1 MPRHG
6 ASALACL
13 LLALVL
19 LMSACTDGGA
29 EPTPDASGTQP
40 GEAGGVAAEDDV
52 TPPGPQP
59 TSAVFDPTDDVLNV
73 AISDPDSLDPLR
85 IQDPGS
91 VLVARQLYEGLTR
104 WDPIEEKVR
113 PAAAESWRASN
124 GGRTF
129 TFKLREG
136 MTFHDGSPVRAKD
149 FRFAFDRIALK
160 ENASDLAYTLD
171 RVTGFTDVNQLG
183 KSDRLKGIAAP
194 RDLVLTITLD
204 EPFYDLPAVLTHPAL
219 VPLPAKRVNEI
230 DQFLAA
236 PVGNGPF
243 KMAETWAPGQP
254 VILEAFPGFIE
265 TPDLDGIRF
274 LPYPDAAA
282 SWLLFRDGELDVAEV
297 PSGQI
302 EDAEQA
308 YGPQGFKPLLASYYY
323 GFNLR
328 SRALQNVQLR
338 KAVNRAIDREE
349 ITSTI
354 YNGTMTP
361 PRGIVPAGMPG
372 FQENICAVLCR
383 YTPSVARTL
392 LDGVKAKD
400 REITLEFTKGDPHD
414 EVARMIRTDLEEVGF
429 DITIRAFPFSK
440 YLRRLRD
447 GGQGVYRL
455 GWIAEYPVPD
465 VFLASLFG
473 SDSADNHSGFKSAK
487 VDALL
492 RKAHA
497 EPSSGRRVQL
507 YIEAERA
514 IMKEVPVAPIGS
526 FVTHWATQPRVRDLN
541 FDVMGGF
548 DAVNVFLEAEASEG

>member
-1 MPRHG
+1 
-6 ASALACL
+6 L
-13 LLALVL
+13 LLTVALLAV
-19 LMSACTDGGA
+19 ACTDGGGD
-29 EPTPDASGTQP
+29 PTPETTGTLG
-40 GEAGGVAAEDDV
+40 GEVGPEDDV
-52 TPPGPQP
+52 TPPDPEA

-73 AISDPDSLDPLR
+73 AIPEPSTLDPLR

-113 PAAAESWRASN
+113 PAAAESWRVSD

-136 MTFHDGSPVRAKD
+136 MTFHDGTPVRAKD

-160 ENASDLAYTLD
+160 ENAADLAYTLD
-171 RVTGFTDVNQLG
+171 RVAGFTEVNQLG
-183 KSDRLKGIAAP
+183 KSRHLSGIATP
-194 RDLVLTITLD
+194 SDLILTISLA
-204 EPFYDLPAVLTHPAL
+204 EPFHDFPAVLTHPAL
-219 VPLPAKRVNEI
+219 VPLPARRVNEI
-230 DQFLAA
+230 DDFLSA

-243 KMAETWAPGQP
+243 KMAELWAPGQP

-297 PSGQI
+297 PAGQI
-302 EDAEQA
+302 EDAEQS
-308 YGPQGFKPLLASYYY
+308 YGAQGFKPFLASYYY

-328 SRALQNVQLR
+328 SKALKNVKLR

-349 ITSTI
+349 IASTI
-354 YNGTMTP
+354 YNGTMQP

-383 YTPSVARTL
+383 YSPSVARSL
-392 LDGVKAKD
+392 LNGVKPKD
-400 REITLEFTKGDPHD
+400 RRITLEFTKGDPHD
-414 EVARMIRTDLEEVGF
+414 DVARLIREDLQDVGF
-429 DITIRAFPFSK
+429 EIRVRAFPFSK

-447 GGQGVYRL
+447 GEQSVYRL
-455 GWIAEYPVPD
+455 GWIAEYPVAD
-465 VFLASLFG
+465 VFLSSLFG
-473 SDSADNHSGFKSAK
+473 TDSSDNHFGFSSPR

-492 RKAHA
+492 REAHA
-497 EPSSGRRVQL
+497 EPSEGRRVQL
-507 YIEAERA
+507 YIEAEKAVLR
-514 IMKEVPVAPIGS
+514 EVPVVPIGS
-526 FVTHWATQPRVRDLN
+526 FVTHWAAQPRVRDLN

-548 DAVNVFLEAEASEG
+548 DAVNVFLEAEPSEG

>member
-1 MPRHG
+1 MSHPRVRV
-6 ASALACL
+6 LACL
-13 LLALVL
+13 LLVL
-19 LMSACTDGGA
+19 TLLAAACTDGGA
-29 EPTPDASGTQP
+29 EPAPDATGSGP
-40 GEAGGVAAEDDV
+40 EVGPEDDV
-52 TPPGPQP
+52 TPPDPAS
-59 TSAVFDPTDDVLNV
+59 TSAVFDASDDVLNV
-73 AISDPDSLDPLR
+73 AIPEPSTLDPLR
-85 IQDPGS
+85 IEGLGS

-104 WDPIEEKVR
+104 WDPINEKVR
-113 PAAAESWRASN
+113 PAAAESWRVSN

-149 FRFAFDRIALK
+149 FVFAFDRIALK

-171 RVTGFTDVNQLG
+171 RVAGFTEVNQLG
-183 KSDRLKGIAAP
+183 KSRHLSGLAAP
-194 RDLVLTITLD
+194 NDLILNITLS

-219 VPLPAKRVNEI
+219 VPLAAARVRKI
-230 DQFLAA
+230 DDFLAA

-243 KMAETWAPGQP
+243 KMAELWSPSQP

-274 LPYPDAAA
+274 LPFPDAAA

-297 PSGQI
+297 PAGQI

-308 YGPQGFKPLLASYYY
+308 YGAQGFQPFLASYYY

-328 SRALQNVQLR
+328 SKALKSVKLR
-338 KAVNRAIDREE
+338 KAINRAIDREE

-354 YNGTMTP
+354 YNDTMVP

-383 YTPSVARTL
+383 YTPSTARAL
-392 LDGVKAKD
+392 IQDLKPKD
-400 REITLEFTKGDPHD
+400 KKLTLEFTKGDPHD
-414 EVARMIRTDLEEVGF
+414 DVARLVKEDLEDVGLKVNV
-429 DITIRAFPFSK
+429 RAFPFSK
-440 YLRRLRD
+440 YLKRLRD
-447 GGQGVYRL
+447 GAQGVYRL
-455 GWIAEYPVPD
+455 GWIAEYPVAD
-465 VFLASLFG
+465 VFLSSLFG
-473 SDSADNHSGFKSAK
+473 SESTDNHFGFSSPK

-492 RKAHA
+492 RQAHA
-497 EPSSGRRVQL
+497 ERSEGRRVQL
-507 YIEAERA
+507 YIAAEKA
-514 IMKEVPVAPIGS
+514 ILKEVPIAPIGS
-526 FVTHWATQPRVRDLN
+526 FVTHWAAQPRVRDLN

>member
-1 MPRHG
+1 MSRPG
-6 ASALACL
+6 ARALACL
-13 LLALVL
+13 LLVLAL
-19 LMSACTDGGA
+19 LMAACTDEGG
-29 EPTPDASGTQP
+29 EPTPQDSAT
-40 GEAGGVAAEDDV
+40 AGGEVGPENDI
-52 TPPGPQP
+52 TPPDPET

-104 WDPIEEKVR
+104 WDPIAEKVR
-113 PAAAESWRASN
+113 PAAAESWRVSN

-129 TFKLREG
+129 TFKLRKG
-136 MTFHDGSPVRAKD
+136 MTFHDGSSVRAKD

-171 RVTGFTDVNQLG
+171 RVSGFTEVNQLG
-183 KSDRLKGIAAP
+183 RSRHLGGIATP
-194 RDLVLTITLD
+194 SDLILRITLD
-204 EPFYDLPAVLTHPAL
+204 EPFYDFPAVLTHPAL
-219 VPLPAKRVNEI
+219 VPLPAKRVNQI
-230 DQFLAA
+230 DDFLAA

-243 KMAETWAPGQP
+243 KMAEAWAPGQP

-297 PSGQI
+297 PAGQI
-302 EDAEQA
+302 EDAEQT
-308 YGPQGFKPLLASYYY
+308 YGTQGFKPLLASYYY

-328 SRALQNVQLR
+328 SKALDSVKLR
-338 KAVNRAIDREE
+338 KAINRAIDREE

-361 PRGIVPAGMPG
+361 PRGIVPEGMPG
-372 FQENICAVLCR
+372 FQENICATLCR
-383 YTPSVARTL
+383 YSPSVAESL
-392 LDGVKAKD
+392 LKGTKVKD
-400 REITLEFTKGDPHD
+400 RRITLEFTAGDPHD
-414 EVARMIRTDLEEVGF
+414 EVARIIRRNLEQVGF

-440 YLRRLRD
+440 YLKRLRD
-447 GGQGVYRL
+447 GEQGVYRL
-455 GWIAEYPVPD
+455 GWIAEYPVAD
-465 VFLASLFG
+465 VFLSSLFG
-473 SDSADNHSGFKSAK
+473 SASTDNHSGFRSAK

-492 RKAHA
+492 EEAHA
-497 EPSSGRRVQL
+497 EPSDGRRVQL
-507 YIEAERA
+507 YIEAEKA
-514 IMKEVPVAPIGS
+514 ILREVPVVPIGS
-526 FVTHWATQPRVRDLN
+526 FVTHWAAQPRVRDLN

-548 DAVNVFLEAEASEG
+548 DAVNVFVEAEASEG

>member
-1 MPRHG
+1 MPHSR
-6 ASALACL
+6 ARALVRL
-13 LLALVL
+13 LLVLALV
-19 LMSACTDGGA
+19 STACTEGSGD
-29 EPTPDASGTQP
+29 PVPDTTALQP
-40 GEAGGVAAEDDV
+40 GEEGPENNV
-52 TPPGPQP
+52 TPPDPQA

-73 AISDPDSLDPLR
+73 AIPEPATLDPLR

-104 WDPIEEKVR
+104 WDPVTEKVR
-113 PAAAESWRASN
+113 PAAAESWRVSN

-136 MTFHDGSPVRAKD
+136 MTFHDGTPVTAKD

-160 ENASDLAYTLD
+160 ENASGLAYTLD
-171 RVTGFTDVNQLG
+171 RVAGFTDVNQLG
-183 KSDRLKGIAAP
+183 KSRQLSGIATP
-194 RDLVLTITLD
+194 SDLTLTITLS
-204 EPFYDLPAVLTHPAL
+204 EPYYDFPAVLTHPAL
-219 VPLPAKRVNEI
+219 VPLSARRVNQI
-230 DQFLAA
+230 DDFLAA

-243 KMAETWAPGQP
+243 KMAELWSPGQP

-274 LPYPDAAA
+274 LPFPDAAA

-297 PSGQI
+297 PAGQI

-308 YGPQGFKPLLASYYY
+308 YGDQGFKPFLASYYY

-328 SRALQNVQLR
+328 SKSLKSVRLR
-338 KAVNRAIDREE
+338 KAVNRAIDRDA

-354 YNGTMTP
+354 YKGTMNP

-383 YTPSVARTL
+383 YSPSTARSL
-392 LDGVKAKD
+392 LQNVKAKD
-400 REITLEFTKGDPHD
+400 RKLTLEFTKGEPHD
-414 EVARMIRTDLEEVGF
+414 DVARMVRDDLEEVGF
-429 DITIRAFPFSK
+429 EIKVRAFPFAK
-440 YLRRLRD
+440 YLKRLRD
-447 GGQGVYRL
+447 GDQAVYRL

-465 VFLASLFG
+465 VFLSSLFG
-473 SDSADNHSGFKSAK
+473 TGSTDNHFGFSSAK

-492 RKAHA
+492 REAHA
-497 EPSSGRRVQL
+497 EPSAGRRVQL
-507 YIEAERA
+507 YIEAEKA
-514 IMKEVPVAPIGS
+514 ILKEVPVVPIGS
-526 FVTHWATQPRVRDLN
+526 FVTHWAAQPRVQELN

-548 DAVNVFLEAEASEG
+548 DAVNVFLEAESSEG